1 MMLAWDLPD
10 PPPQR
15 RPPRVVVAGLAGD
28 SGKTLVSLGLILLA
42 AERSFEVQG
51 FKKGPD
57 YIDPAWLRWAAGR
70 PARNLD
76 TYLMGFEKPLDSF
89 LRHAQPAGLN
99 VIEGNRGLFDGVDAH
114 GSHSTAELAKTLRAP
129 VLLVLNA
136 TKVTRTAAAFVLGCQ
151 YLDPKL
157 RLAGVVL
164 NRVGTARQERVLREA
179 IEAASGVPVVG
190 TLPRAR
196 DEALLPSRHLGL
208 VIPEEHPDIDKVR
221 AGVLE
226 LVKDHLDFPAI
237 EAIAREAPPLPPP
250 AAAPPDIP
258 DGRGLRIAYLSDAA
272 FTFYYPENLEA
283 LAAAGAELAPV
294 RAMEGTGFPPDIHA
308 LYIGG
313 GFPETHG
320 ARLAASRRFLESLR
334 HRATDGLP
342 IYAECGGLMVL
353 ARAVHWRGERF
364 PMAGVLPFEVE
375 VRDRPQGH
383 GYAELRVDRGNPFY
397 PSGVVLRGHEFH
409 YSRVI
414 PAETLPETACAVMRG
429 TGAYDFRDGVVV
441 GQTFAA
447 YTHVHALATPEW
459 AAALLD
465 AARRRRDRPRGG

>member
-1 MMLAWDLPD
+1 
-10 PPPQR
+10 
-15 RPPRVVVAGLAGD
+15 VIAGLAGD
-28 SGKTLVSLGLILLA
+28 SGKTLVSLGLLFLA
-42 AERSFEVQG
+42 AGRGLAVQG

-57 YIDPAWLRWAAGR
+57 YIDAAWLRWAAGR

-76 TYLMGFEKPLDSF
+76 TYLMGFEKPVHSF
-89 LRHAQPAGLN
+89 LRHAQPGGLN

-114 GSHSTAELAKTLRAP
+114 GSHSTAELAKALRAP

-151 YLDPKL
+151 YLDTKL
-157 RLAGVVL
+157 RLAGVIL
-164 NRVGTARQERVLREA
+164 NRVGTVRQERLLREA
-179 IEAASGVPVVG
+179 IESASGVPVVG
-190 TLPRAR
+190 ILPRAT

-208 VIPEEHPDIDKVR
+208 VIPEEHPDIERVR

-250 AAAPPDIP
+250 ATAPAELPN
-258 DGRGLRIAYLSDAA
+258 GRGLRIAYLSDAA

-294 RAMEGTGFPPDIHA
+294 RALEGTGLPPHIHA

-320 ARLAASRRFLESLR
+320 ARLAASGRFLESLR
-334 HRATDGLP
+334 RAAADGLP

-353 ARAVHWRGERF
+353 ARAVHWHSQRF

-375 VRDRPQGH
+375 VCDRPQGH
-383 GYAELRVDRGNPFY
+383 GYADLLVDRGNPFY
-397 PSGVVLRGHEFH
+397 PPGVMLRGHEFH

-414 PAETLPETACAVMRG
+414 PAETLPDTACAVTRG
-429 TGAYDFRDGVVV
+429 TGVYDFRDGVVV

-459 AAALLD
+459 TAALLG
-465 AARRRRDRPRGG
+465 AARRRQRSSA